1 MLLTTLPMTAIT
13 ANAAAQAYIKYIDTE
28 VYIGDVLNIIVGV
41 NGGSTG
47 ETFTYQW
54 QAKYPSLNWV
64 NLSDKTDRPNSKFS
78 GVFTDHLKFQTYAEL
93 VGPDSGW
100 KDVVFRCKVTG
111 SKSGTFY
118 SGKCNFPGLLEKTE
132 IPIIGFLGLEKPEQ
146 RKIPSTTA
154 TPINSTYYSFDYIE

>member
-1 MLLTTLPMTAIT
+1 MKIKKKAKRISSVVLCFLMLLTTLPMTAIT
-13 ANAAAQAYIKYIDTE
+13 ANAAVQAYIKYIDTE

-41 NGGSTG
+41 NGGSSD

-54 QAKYPSLNWV
+54 QAKYPGLSWG
-64 NLSDKTDRPNSKFS
+64 NLYDKTNHPDSKFS

-93 VGPDSGW
+93 VGPGSGW

-118 SGKCNFPGLLEKTE
+118 SGKCNFPGLLEK
-132 IPIIGFLGLEKPEQ
+132 PKLLQLDF
-146 RKIPSTTA
+146 
-154 TPINSTYYSFDYIE
+154 

>member
-1 MLLTTLPMTAIT
+1 MKIKKKAKRISSVALCVLMLLTALPMTAVT
-13 ANAAAQAYIKYIDTE
+13 VNAAAQAYIKYIDTE

-41 NGGSTG
+41 NGGSTD

-54 QAKYPSLNWV
+54 QAKYPSLSWV

-111 SKSGTFY
+111 SRAVLFIRENVTFRD
-118 SGKCNFPGLLEKTE
+118 
-132 IPIIGFLGLEKPEQ
+132 FLRRQKFL
-146 RKIPSTTA
+146 
-154 TPINSTYYSFDYIE
+154 